1 MSVSAQSPS
10 DRSVV
15 WGRFRRYAA
24 AATHQIRA
32 RSGGKGRCYSAKLHA
47 MHLNFGLLRLFMIL
61 HNIVEPQLRG
71 SCPHYEIRRL
81 LTGTFPVCDR
91 FFSFLSLRRPR
102 GGTLLIKGRVS
113 AAVRDAPA
121 SVRKI
126 SKSIMIF
133 DMRNAFFIHITRN
146 LQHHAPFPTMACR
159 CYMDGR
165 P

>member
-47 MHLNFGLLRLFMIL
+47 MHLNFGLLRLFMTL
-61 HNIVEPQLRG
+61 RNIVEPQLRG

-81 LTGTFPVCDR
+81 LSGTLPASDR

-102 GGTLLIKGRVS
+102 GALHRINRIACS
-113 AAVRDAPA
+113 CAASGPLARMGEECVFAPNEG
-121 SVRKI
+121 SVY
-126 SKSIMIF
+126 IF
-133 DMRNAFFIHITRN
+133 N
-146 LQHHAPFPTMACR
+146 LKQCIYFYPWF
-159 CYMDGR
+159 D
-165 P
+165 